1 MALVSLT
8 PMAIRDKLREN
19 AQPHLEPGEQIQS
32 IFTAQTGP
40 NPYLSILSYLVFFW
54 IRFYAIA
61 ATDRRLVVFR
71 ASALRPSK
79 IKSLA
84 ETFPRETRLGEMKGL
99 WDKFEL
105 GGTRYW
111 VHKRFHK
118 DVEAADAALP
128 ASPTA

>member
-1 MALVSLT
+1 
-8 PMAIRDKLREN
+8 MAIRDKLRRN
-19 AQPHLEPGEQIQS
+19 AEPHLEAGEQIQS

-40 NPYLSILSYLVFFW
+40 NPYLSILTYLVFFW

-61 ATDRRLVVFR
+61 ATDRRILVFR
-71 ASALRPSK
+71 ASALRPSN
-79 IKSLA
+79 IKSLD
-84 ETFPRETRLGEMKGL
+84 ETFPRETRLGDMKGL

-105 GGTRYW
+105 GGQRYW

-128 ASPTA
+128 ASSPAEPPPA